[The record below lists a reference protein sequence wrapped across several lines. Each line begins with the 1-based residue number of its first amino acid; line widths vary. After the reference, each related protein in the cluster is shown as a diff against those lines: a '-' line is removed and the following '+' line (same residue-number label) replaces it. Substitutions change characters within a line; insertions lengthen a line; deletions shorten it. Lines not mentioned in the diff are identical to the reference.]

1 MIGRW
6 LRSRWLSQIACLGA
20 CLLGPAVAPAVAA
33 SAGLAVVIGN
43 EYDGFLPGAPRD
55 ANAIADKLEAAGF
68 STVRL
73 VNATGSAL
81 AAGLPQIRQAATS
94 AGPLR
99 IVYASGFG
107 MCLNDDLVL
116 FAEDMQPEQFKSGEL
131 GDAAIPL
138 SVLAEAAGEGG
149 SKTFVVFDTTP
160 NQCTTDA
167 VKAIKVPGEG
177 ALLVTTGIGG
187 DVLEEVDE
195 NGLGAFA
202 AAFVEAYTPDAALK
216 ETVTKVVD
224 KIRELTDGEQQPMLI
239 GEP

>member
-1 MIGRW
+1 MTGRW
-6 LRSRWLSQIACLGA
+6 LRSPPLTQLACLGV
-20 CLLGPAVAPAVAA
+20 CLLGQGVAPAVAA

-55 ANAIADKLEAAGF
+55 ANAIADKLDEAGF

-73 VNATGSAL
+73 VNATGGAV
-81 AAGLPQIRQAATS
+81 AAGIQQIRQAAEG

-107 MCLNDDLVL
+107 MCLNDDLIL

-138 SVLAEAAGEGG
+138 SVIAEAAAEGG
-149 SKTFVVFDTTP
+149 SETFVVFDTTP
-160 NQCTTDA
+160 NQCSDDA
-167 VKAIKVPGEG
+167 VKAIKVPGQG

-187 DVLEEVDE
+187 DVLEAVDE
-195 NGLGAFA
+195 DGIGAFA
-202 AAFVEAYTPDAALK
+202 TAFIEAYSPDAALK
-216 ETVTKVVD
+216 DTVAKVVD

-239 GEP
+239 GNP

>member
-1 MIGRW
+1 M
-6 LRSRWLSQIACLGA
+6 
-20 CLLGPAVAPAVAA
+20 
-33 SAGLAVVIGN
+33 
-43 EYDGFLPGAPRD
+43 
-55 ANAIADKLEAAGF
+55 
-68 STVRL
+68 RL

-94 AGPLR
+94 AGPL
-99 IVYASGFG
+99 ASF
-107 MCLNDDLVL
+107 M
-116 FAEDMQPEQFKSGEL
+116 P
-131 GDAAIPL
+131 AASACVSTTISSSLPKIC
-138 SVLAEAAGEGG
+138 SQSSSRAASSATQRSHSRFIAEAAGEGG

-202 AAFVEAYTPDAALK
+202 AAFVEACTPDAALK